1 MGSGG
6 GATNNNS
13 NNNQNSNGD
22 PFDYI
27 IQKMNKMKSSVLK
40 RNNVDELFSN
50 IIDLKAIKQ
59 NAFTDNSDQN
69 KNNNT
74 NGNYSNNEV
83 SLLNQKFCRGIC
95 CQVND
100 PGETTVIKRSIK
112 KASIVTQT
120 NTIVAYS
127 IRRITQILLRKK
139 QSRQTGSKNISP
151 FRKNRLI
158 SQLRKEQLR
167 GLVRCC

>member
-59 NAFTDNSDQN
+59 NAFTDNSD
-69 KNNNT
+69 
-74 NGNYSNNEV
+74 
-83 SLLNQKFCRGIC
+83 
-95 CQVND
+95 
-100 PGETTVIKRSIK
+100 
-112 KASIVTQT
+112 
-120 NTIVAYS
+120 
-127 IRRITQILLRKK
+127 
-139 QSRQTGSKNISP
+139 
-151 FRKNRLI
+151 
-158 SQLRKEQLR
+158 
-167 GLVRCC
+167 